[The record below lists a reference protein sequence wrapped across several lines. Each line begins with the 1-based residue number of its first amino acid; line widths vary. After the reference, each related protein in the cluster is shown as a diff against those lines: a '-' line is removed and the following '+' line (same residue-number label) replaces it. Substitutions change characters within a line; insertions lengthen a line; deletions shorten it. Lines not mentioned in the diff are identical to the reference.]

1 MRSPV
6 SGDLLLSLA
15 ALSIPSRSPFNV
27 IFSWFRRARAGSSR
41 SAHEWPLRRTGWKIV
56 KGDNSKRIDKL
67 QTQTGLP
74 FPPSFRYFLDNY
86 SFPAFELGP
95 LMFFAN
101 TGEDIF
107 WELALRLF
115 KDPHMSPALLRAGFL
130 QIGTPFFHNY
140 DPVCFD
146 CKGPKAEKRIIQI
159 DHEEILCNDRIQ
171 VIGEIAPSFPELLK
185 DLLSDRAAR
194 PTPCER

>member
-1 MRSPV
+1 MVEQMSPMSPSLV
-6 SGDLLLSLA
+6 DAFVHKVNAEPRETLSPDEVPEFLREALDDSSGELASL
-15 ALSIPSRSPFNV
+15 
-27 IFSWFRRARAGSSR
+27 G
-41 SAHEWPLRRTGWKIV
+41 TGWKIV
-56 KGDNSKRIDKL
+56 KGDNSKRIDEL

-101 TGEDIF
+101 TGEDTF

-130 QIGTPFFHNY
+130 QIGNPFFYNY

-185 DLLSDRAAR
+185 DLLSD
-194 PTPCER
+194 

>member
-1 MRSPV
+1 MVEQMSPMSPSLV
-6 SGDLLLSLA
+6 DAFVHKVNAEPRETLSPDEVPEFLREALDDSSGELASLS
-15 ALSIPSRSPFNV
+15 
-27 IFSWFRRARAGSSR
+27 
-41 SAHEWPLRRTGWKIV
+41 TGWKIV
-56 KGDNSKRIDKL
+56 KGDNSKRIDEL

-101 TGEDIF
+101 TGEDTF

-130 QIGTPFFHNY
+130 QIGNPFFYNY

-185 DLLSDRAAR
+185 DLLSD
-194 PTPCER
+194 